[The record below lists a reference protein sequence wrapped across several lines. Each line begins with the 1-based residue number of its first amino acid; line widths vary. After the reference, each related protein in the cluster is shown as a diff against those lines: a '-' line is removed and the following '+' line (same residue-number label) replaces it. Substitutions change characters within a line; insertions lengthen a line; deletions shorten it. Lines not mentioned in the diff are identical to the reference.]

1 VRLARKLDVMPSVV
15 DNEPLVWIIRMAELS
30 YQEGKQG
37 VSL

>member
-1 VRLARKLDVMPSVV
+1 MPSVI
-15 DNEPLVWIIRMAELS
+15 DNEPLEWIVKMAELS